1 MVSCG
6 QRQWGCEAVG
16 VSPFGPLSTLIS
28 FLLRVHGAGF
38 DLGVIFEGRPG
49 LMVRPGRRGGTYFEG
64 IIDNV
69 AAGTPI
75 MKSNGKSRMKEDYY
89 V

>member
-1 MVSCG
+1 MPTSISVSYLRAG
-6 QRQWGCEAVG
+6 QGLWCVLANEAAYAV
-16 VSPFGPLSTLIS
+16 TI
-28 FLLRVHGAGF
+28 
-38 DLGVIFEGRPG
+38 GR
-49 LMVRPGRRGGTYFEG
+49 RSRGGTYFEG

-69 AAGTPI
+69 AAGTPV